1 MMEKNVFVGGIG
13 NMQRTLVV
21 FNIYVSRDENSKKE
35 YLLEDDFVGFLED
48 LSKQSV
54 VDRRRK
60 CSQEHKV
67 LYLDS
72 FEHQEEAHI
81 INIKMKSAK
90 YDSRRN
96 VIDTETMTSRGIL
109 KGEYDGD
116 EEANHMGLKFI
127 DKENILVLFE
137 SNYYGIGFGRIVHY
151 WESFI
156 KKYHKKIK
164 QKGTYGMQYKNV
176 VSNDFLA
183 ALEKAGRIKAVTL
196 TVDQENIA
204 VSEVKAL
211 SGRNDL
217 NSDVNIVLK
226 PAGEGKSILGNTV
239 RDFFKM
245 YRDDDTKIKR
255 IMVDADTPS
264 KEPLI
269 FDTEQMKE
277 KIVINVE
284 GTGTNEVDTESIYAR
299 FFEELHRLD

>member
-1 MMEKNVFVGGIG
+1 
-13 NMQRTLVV
+13 MQRTIVV
-21 FNIYVSRDENSKKE
+21 YNIYVARDENSKKE
-35 YLLEDDFVGFLED
+35 YSLEDDFAEFLDD
-48 LSKQSV
+48 LSKQSI
-54 VDRRRK
+54 VDRRKR
-60 CSQEHKV
+60 CAQERKV

-72 FEHQEEAHI
+72 FEHQEEDHV
-81 INIKMKSAK
+81 INVRMRSAR

-116 EEANHMGLKFI
+116 EETNHLGLKFL
-127 DKENILVLFE
+127 DEDNILVLFE

-156 KKYHKKIK
+156 KKYHKRIK

-176 VSNDFLA
+176 VSKDFLA

-196 TVDQENIA
+196 TVDQEDIA

-217 NSDVNIVLK
+217 NSDVNIILK

-239 RDFFKM
+239 KDFFKM
-245 YRDDDTKIKR
+245 YKDDNTMIKR

-264 KEPLI
+264 KEPLV

-277 KIVINVE
+277 KIVINVD
-284 GTGTNEVDTESIYAR
+284 GTGTNEVDTKSIYER
-299 FFEELHRLD
+299 FFEELRRMN

>member
-1 MMEKNVFVGGIG
+1 
-13 NMQRTLVV
+13 MQRTLVV
-21 FNIYVSRDENSKKE
+21 YNIYVARDENSKKE
-35 YLLEDDFVGFLED
+35 YSLEDDFADFLD
-48 LSKQSV
+48 SLSKQSI
-54 VDRRRK
+54 VDRRKK
-60 CSQEHKV
+60 CSQERKV

-72 FEHQEEAHI
+72 FEHQEEDHV
-81 INIKMKSAK
+81 INIRMRSAR

-116 EEANHMGLKFI
+116 EETNHLGLKFI
-127 DKENILVLFE
+127 DEENILVLFE
-137 SNYYGIGFGRIVHY
+137 SNYYGIGFGRIVQY

-156 KKYHKKIK
+156 KKYHKKLK

-176 VSNDFLA
+176 VSKDFLA

-196 TVDQENIA
+196 TVDQEDIA

-239 RDFFKM
+239 KDFFKM
-245 YRDDDTKIKR
+245 YKADNTKIKR
-255 IMVDADTPS
+255 IMVDADTPG

-284 GTGTNEVDTESIYAR
+284 GTGTNEVDTESIYVR
-299 FFEELHRLD
+299 FMEELRRLN